1 METEKTEKAEKKDI
15 LNSKSLKLFIKSSLV
30 IIGIFV
36 VLYCGNVALLLHFGK
51 NFEYDFYKMVIIL
64 GSPII
69 FFIFILIGFSCL
81 INKMS
86 YWFTGNKK
94 DDEINM
100 KNINEILNTFNILKS
115 NFVKEEE
122 PIKKNLQNKFFE
134 LFNKYI
140 KKLFKR

>member
-1 METEKTEKAEKKDI
+1 MDTEKTEKKDI
-15 LNSKSLKLFIKSSLV
+15 LNSKSLKVFIKNSLFI
-30 IIGIFV
+30 IGLFV

-51 NFEYDFYKMVIIL
+51 NFGYDFYKMGIIL

-69 FFIFILIGFSCL
+69 VLILILINFSCFVK
-81 INKMS
+81 KMS

-94 DDEINM
+94 DEEINLN
-100 KNINEILNTFNILKS
+100 NINEILNTLNILKS

-134 LFNKYI
+134 LLNRYI